1 MKANF
6 RLYCFTSPSLV
17 ALAKRAIPEAN
28 DPIAAKVGWT
38 EHLWEDRLRSLNYES
53 YAGQKDWEPVAFD
66 AYYSSNR
73 PDLVGL
79 AAEGLLVGD
88 LLRQGA
94 RQLEVQHRDGGRATE
109 VFALRS
115 VEQYAIAQVRVS
127 TAIDRLGL
135 ASKVVRN

>member
-17 ALAKRAIPEAN
+17 TLAKSAIPEA
-28 DPIAAKVGWT
+28 DGPIATKIGWT
-38 EHLWEDRLRSLNYES
+38 EHLWEDRLRSLNFEA
-53 YAGQKDWEPVAFD
+53 YAGQKDWEPVSYD

-79 AAEGLLVGD
+79 VAEGLMIGD

-94 RQLEVQHRDGGRATE
+94 KQLHVLHQDGGRATE

-115 VEQYAIAQVRVS
+115 AEQFAIAQVRVS
-127 TAIDRLGL
+127 TVIDRLGL
-135 ASKVVRN
+135 ASKAAKI